1 MNSISAASVPIGV
14 LVADSSQMQSQLLV
28 AALRRRPEFHVI
40 SCNMGGDAV
49 LETITARRPRVV
61 LITTDH
67 QNGGWQDM
75 ATVRRVHL
83 AHSEIAMILLVEA
96 YDRELVV
103 NTFRSGARGLFCF
116 TQLPFRTL
124 CKCIHRVA
132 AGQLWAN
139 TEQMQYLIEVLTQV
153 PSLRVIN
160 AKGDPLLTPR
170 EEQVVALVA
179 EGLSNR
185 DVAAELKLSEHTV
198 KKYLF
203 RIFNKLGIS
212 TRVELVLYAVN
223 HGQSRPAE
231 WVAGGS

>member
-1 MNSISAASVPIGV
+1 MRSNEFH
-14 LVADSSQMQSQLLV
+14 LRHFSSDRRPGSRFQPDESQLLV

-40 SCNMGGDAV
+40 SCNMGDDAV
-49 LETITARRPRVV
+49 LETVTARRPRVV
-61 LITTDH
+61 LITTDRH
-67 QNGGWQDM
+67 NGGWQDM

-83 AHSEIAMILLVEA
+83 AHSEIATILLVEA

-124 CKCIHRVA
+124 CKRIPRVA

-153 PSLRVIN
+153 PSLSVIN

-185 DVAAELKLSEHTV
+185 DVAGELKLSD
-198 KKYLF
+198 
-203 RIFNKLGIS
+203 
-212 TRVELVLYAVN
+212 TR
-223 HGQSRPAE
+223 
-231 WVAGGS
+231 

>member
-1 MNSISAASVPIGV
+1 
-14 LVADSSQMQSQLLV
+14 
-28 AALRRRPEFHVI
+28 
-40 SCNMGGDAV
+40 
-49 LETITARRPRVV
+49 VV

-67 QNGGWQDM
+67 HNGGWQDM
-75 ATVRRVHL
+75 ATARRVHL
-83 AHSEIAMILLVEA
+83 AHTEIAIILLVEA

-103 NTFRSGARGLFCF
+103 NTFRSGARGRFCF

-132 AGQLWAN
+132 AWAN
-139 TEQMQYLIEVLTQV
+139 TEQMQYLIEVLTEV

-185 DVAAELKLSEHTV
+185 DVAGELKLSEHTV

-203 RIFNKLGIS
+203 RRSNKLGTS

-231 WVAGGS
+231 WVAGGA

>member
-103 NTFRSGARGLFCF
+103 NTFRSGARGLFF

-231 WVAGGS
+231 WVAGGA